1 MVISMTDD
9 IKILEEK
16 LKKASGERL
25 SSAEA
30 KSSQAKKFISKRKF
44 IELAHEVKKI
54 FSEEKNA
61 NPRFNLQ

>member
-1 MVISMTDD
+1 MGSD

-25 SSAEA
+25 VSGEGKIS
-30 KSSQAKKFISKRKF
+30 KSKKFISKKEF
-44 IELAHEVKKI
+44 IELAKEVKKI